1 MPPFQGLYWNKGLD
15 EDKTSKSV
23 KTVSENKNTHTH
35 THTHTHTYIFWA
47 TTGKNDLK
55 RGCHF
60 IL

>member
-15 EDKTSKSV
+15 KDKTSKSV
-23 KTVSENKNTHTH
+23 KTSSGKKKTHTH
-35 THTHTHTYIFWA
+35 THIYIYS
-47 TTGKNDLK
+47 GLPQEKNDLK